1 MSMARTSVDCCRV
14 TTTLDGR
21 RRVDGR
27 LEVSGCRKETR
38 RMTLL
43 DEIRDPKGFGCSMI
57 ER

>member
-14 TTTLDGR
+14 TTTFDGR

-27 LEVSGCRKETR
+27 LEVSGCKKDTR
-38 RMTLL
+38 RIPLL
-43 DEIRDPKGFGCSMI
+43 DEIRDPKGLGWSMI